1 MQIQSIGSFVM
12 LCREKNISK
21 CSEKLHISQQGLSR
35 QMKALENEVGAKLL
49 LRTNKGVELTREGE
63 ILLPKFQKLWDSYT
77 AGMKELREYQKNH
90 QEVLSVAVCPGIKSA
105 LGLDFFM
112 KFQQENPAICLRLNF
127 QSDMDCEE
135 ALHGG
140 RVDAAFLDWPIH
152 EAEYDAYLVVKSP
165 LVAVMKR
172 DHPLAGHA
180 SISMRELAGTHIYI
194 PDESHRMHQRF
205 LEHWPD
211 FYHSVII
218 DFTHNDYEAF
228 YHELPKK
235 AGGVAL
241 TFRFLCNNLDAE
253 LVAVPV
259 EEESYVELFYCVK
272 KDCAPN
278 AALDKF
284 SDFIYR
290 HIDVV
295 E

>member
-1 MQIQSIGSFVM
+1 MQIQAIGSFIM
-12 LCREKNISK
+12 LCRDKNISK

-49 LRTNKGVELTREGE
+49 LRTNKGVELTKEGE
-63 ILLPKFQKLWDSYT
+63 ILLPKFKTIWDNYIT
-77 AGMKELREYQKNH
+77 GMEELREYQKIH
-90 QEVLSVAVCPGIKSA
+90 QEILSIAVCPGIKSA

-112 KFQQENPAICLRLNF
+112 EFQQENPEICLRLNF

-135 ALHGG
+135 ALHGD

-152 EAEYDAYLVVKSP
+152 EEEYDAYLVVKSP
-165 LVAVMKR
+165 LMAVMKQ
-172 DHPLAGHA
+172 DHPLAGHS
-180 SISMRELAGTHIYI
+180 SISMRELAGAHVYI

-205 LEHWPD
+205 LEHWPE

-218 DFTHNDYEAF
+218 DFAHNDYEAF
-228 YHELPKK
+228 YSELPKK
-235 AGGVAL
+235 GGGVAL
-241 TFRFLCNNLDAE
+241 TFRFLCNDLDSDLA
-253 LVAVPV
+253 AIPIR
-259 EEESYVELFYCVK
+259 EESYVELFYCVK
-272 KDCAPN
+272 KGRTPN

-290 HIDVV
+290 NIDVV